1 MSETTQQV
9 YCVKCKQKRDVL
21 EPEAVFTKNGTP
33 ALKGKC
39 AVCGTTLFRMGAT
52 PAHAGM
58 EKPVI
63 EKSEKAP
70 SPRKSSKTKD
80 SKSPK
85 KGNGN
90 KE

>member
-1 MSETTQQV
+1 MSETTPQI
-9 YCVKCKQKRDVL
+9 YCVKCKTKRDAIET
-21 EPEAVFTKNGTP
+21 EPVFTKNGTP

-39 AVCGTTLFRMGAT
+39 SVCGTTLFRMGAT

-63 EKSEKAP
+63 EKSEKTP
-70 SPRKSSKTKD
+70 KG

-85 KGNGN
+85 KG
-90 KE
+90 KEN